1 MATLSI
7 NIADKFYADAI
18 ESYPGATNG
27 EQLAKLKADVKQYLR
42 DRVLHARLASLEAQQ
57 ADVRAALL
65 VAAETDLA
73 G

>member
-7 NIADKFYADAI
+7 NIADKFYAAAI

-27 EQLAKLKADVKQYLR
+27 EQLAELKADVKQYLR
-42 DRVLHARLASLEAQQ
+42 DHVLHARLASLEARQ